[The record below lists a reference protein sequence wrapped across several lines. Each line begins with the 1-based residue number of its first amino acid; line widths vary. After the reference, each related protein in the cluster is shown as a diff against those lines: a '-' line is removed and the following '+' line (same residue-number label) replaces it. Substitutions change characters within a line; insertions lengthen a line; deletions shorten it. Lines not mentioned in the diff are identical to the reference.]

1 MRSMRSKILY
11 ILIGLSLLNGTQ
23 NSAQTTE
30 AQHRRQFEVVSTK
43 PNNSGP
49 PTIQTNPLSWSG
61 GRFTAINATLVD
73 VLVRVYPTRRIQ
85 MRGGPDWI
93 DRDRFDFIAKADD
106 AEGEVKPE
114 QRNGMVQALLE
125 DR

>member
-1 MRSMRSKILY
+1 MRGMRSGFLCILA
-11 ILIGLSLLNGTQ
+11 GLSLLNATQ
-23 NSAQTTE
+23 HSAQTSQ
-30 AQHRRQFEVVSTK
+30 AQQHRRRFEVVSIK
-43 PNNSGP
+43 PDNSGP

-61 GRFTAINATLVD
+61 GRFTALNATLVD

-106 AEGEVKPE
+106 GEGEVKPE
-114 QRNGMVQALLE
+114 QRNGMV
-125 DR
+125 